1 MVYNCCNS
9 VFVCGKCIY
18 LRLEQSSIGYFL
30 DIISVI
36 AVLKSIFM
44 MEMCSYNKCPTN
56 YYCILQSFANPEDLA
71 LSKATEVNFHDP
83 DVERVRRAHR
93 NDLENIL
100 PYLLIAL
107 AYITTAP
114 NIIVARLLFCIVAI
128 SRIFHTA
135 VYAFR
140 PIPQPSRAIA
150 FFVPFT
156 ITLYM
161 TFCVIIQMAKYV

>member
-1 MVYNCCNS
+1 MAEVAKSLNLLSPDNPVFCCYCFWAGLLLLKMLLMTLITA
-9 VFVCGKCIY
+9 VR
-18 LRLEQSSIGYFL
+18 RLT
-30 DIISVI
+30 
-36 AVLKSIFM
+36 K
-44 MEMCSYNKCPTN
+44 K
-56 YYCILQSFANPEDLA
+56 SFANPEDLA